1 MTRTQTLKTI
11 FHMKKVISILLCGI
25 MVLSC
30 GMSNLGK
37 GSLIGSGA
45 GAALGAGIGYLIG
58 RDGQGAAIG
67 AAIGTAVGAGSGALI
82 GNAMDKKAK
91 ELAELENAQVE
102 TTTDVNGLKAIKV
115 TFDNGI
121 LFDFNKS
128 SLKAEAKKELDK
140 FTADMADMP
149 LANINVYGHTDNV
162 GSEAA
167 NQKVSNQRAD
177 AVASYLQ
184 KKGIAKDRITSEG
197 LSFNFPVADN
207 DTEAGRAQNRRVEI
221 YISAS
226 EEMVKE
232 AEAAAAA
239 K

>member
-1 MTRTQTLKTI
+1 
-11 FHMKKVISILLCGI
+11 MKKVISLLLCGVI
-25 MVLSC
+25 VLSC

-45 GAALGAGIGYLIG
+45 GAVLGAGIGYLIG
-58 RDGQGAAIG
+58 QNGEGAAIG
-67 AAIGTAVGAGSGALI
+67 AAVGTAVGAGTGALI

-140 FTADMADMP
+140 FTTDMADMP
-149 LANINVYGHTDNV
+149 LANINVYGHTDNI
-162 GSEAA
+162 GSEEANHSEEA
-167 NQKVSNQRAD
+167 NQKVSNQRAA
-177 AVASYLQ
+177 AVSNYLI
-184 KKGIAKDRITSEG
+184 KKGIDKNRIAAEG

-207 DTEAGRAQNRRVEI
+207 ATEAGRAQNRRVEI

-226 EEMVKE
+226 EDMVKE
-232 AEAAAAA
+232 AEAAAAQQ
-239 K
+239 

>member
-1 MTRTQTLKTI
+1 
-11 FHMKKVISILLCGI
+11 MKKVISLLLCGMI
-25 MVLSC
+25 VLSC

-45 GAALGAGIGYLIG
+45 GAVLGAGIGYLIG
-58 RDGQGAAIG
+58 QNGEGAAIG
-67 AAIGTAVGAGSGALI
+67 AAVGTAVGAGTGALI

-102 TTTDVNGLKAIKV
+102 TTTDVNGLTAIKV

-128 SLKAEAKKELDK
+128 SLKAEAKQELDK

-149 LANINVYGHTDNV
+149 LANINVYGHTDNI
-162 GSEAA
+162 GSAEA
-167 NQKVSNQRAD
+167 NQKVSDQRAA
-177 AVASYLQ
+177 AVSNYLI
-184 KKGIAKDRITSEG
+184 KKGLDKERIASQG
-197 LSFNFPVADN
+197 LSYNFPVADN

-226 EEMVKE
+226 EDMVKE
-232 AEAAAAA
+232 VEAKAAQ
-239 K
+239 

>member
-1 MTRTQTLKTI
+1 
-11 FHMKKVISILLCGI
+11 MKKVISLLLCGMI
-25 MVLSC
+25 VLSC

-45 GAALGAGIGYLIG
+45 GAVLGAGIGYLIG
-58 RDGQGAAIG
+58 QNGEGAAIG
-67 AAIGTAVGAGSGALI
+67 AAVGTAVGAGTGALI

-102 TTTDVNGLKAIKV
+102 TTTDVNGLTAIKV

-149 LANINVYGHTDNV
+149 LANINVYGHTDNI
-162 GSEAA
+162 GSAEA
-167 NQKVSNQRAD
+167 NQKVSDQRAA
-177 AVASYLQ
+177 AVSNYLI
-184 KKGIAKDRITSEG
+184 KKGLDKERIASQG
-197 LSFNFPVADN
+197 LSYNFPVADN

-226 EEMVKE
+226 EDMVKE
-232 AEAAAAA
+232 VEAKAAQQ
-239 K
+239 

>member
-58 RDGQGAAIG
+58 RDGHGAAIG

>member
-1 MTRTQTLKTI
+1 
-11 FHMKKVISILLCGI
+11 MKKVISILLCGI

-45 GAALGAGIGYLIG
+45 GAVLGAGVGYLIG

-67 AAIGTAVGAGSGALI
+67 AAIGTAVGAGTGALI

-102 TTTDVNGLKAIKV
+102 TTTDVNGLTAIKV

-128 SLKAEAKKELDK
+128 TLKPEAKKELDK
-140 FTADMADMP
+140 FTEDMADMP

-162 GSEAA
+162 GSEEA
-167 NQKVSNQRAD
+167 NQKVSNQRAA

-184 KKGIAKDRITSEG
+184 KKGIAKDRIAAEG
-197 LSFNFPVADN
+197 LSYNFPVADN

-226 EEMVKE
+226 DEMVKE
-232 AEAAAAA
+232 AEAAAAN
-239 K
+239 